1 MSLKQQSTSGEDIP
15 ELKSSGD
22 VDADIKAKEEL
33 TPTEKQI
40 AARKIQ
46 GKECHQSTLSDL
58 VLKPSAEE
66 ESTSTAG
73 KTMTAW
79 SARYFSASMASP
91 EWSKKLTAP
100 SPTKRA
106 I

>member
-33 TPTEKQI
+33 TPTEKQVL
-40 AARKIQ
+40 AARKSRVKNAI
-46 GKECHQSTLSDL
+46 KSTLSDL

-73 KTMTAW
+73 KTTDSLVGPGTFRQVW
-79 SARYFSASMASP
+79 HLRSGR
-91 EWSKKLTAP
+91 KN
-100 SPTKRA
+100 
-106 I
+106 